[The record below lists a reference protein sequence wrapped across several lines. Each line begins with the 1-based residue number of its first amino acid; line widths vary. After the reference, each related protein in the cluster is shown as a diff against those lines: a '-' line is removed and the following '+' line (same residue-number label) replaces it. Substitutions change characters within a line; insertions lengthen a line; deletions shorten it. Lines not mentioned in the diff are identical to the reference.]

1 VREIRS
7 SKKVQLNMGKVVG
20 LAGDHAST
28 AAGDHASVDPCSRV
42 QSVGSLYP
50 NVSYHPVP
58 GLVALF
64 AGSGNH
70 K

>member
-20 LAGDHAST
+20 L
-28 AAGDHASVDPCSRV
+28 AGDHASVDPCSRV